1 MRAREASPGVFPTAG
16 PGLSGA
22 REERGRESSS
32 TTEAACNLNHVCA
45 CLLTSLALGLLTH
58 KTALELA
65 GTLELGLQVLSKHLF
80 LTGRGEE
87 KLKNKTV
94 YSSSS

>member
-1 MRAREASPGVFPTAG
+1 MRALEASFGVFPTAS
-16 PGLSGA
+16 PGLSGT

-32 TTEAACNLNHVCA
+32 TGAACNLNHVCA
-45 CLLTSLALGLLTH
+45 CLLTFLALGLLTH

-94 YSSSS
+94 YFSSS